1 IQRLEELRHKIEL
14 NMRKESERQ
23 EKYHGVNHEIPEVS
37 VGDLV
42 YYPNRKLSNKA
53 AGYSASLGVKYLGPV
68 MVSKIISP
76 LVVELKNDKGKVL
89 GQHYV
94 PDLKIPRR
102 SRRVVNRKL

>member
-1 IQRLEELRHKIEL
+1 
-14 NMRKESERQ
+14 MRKESERQ
-23 EKYHGVNHEIPEVS
+23 EKYHGVKFEIPKVS

-53 AGYSASLGVKYLGPV
+53 AGYSASLVVKYLGPLV
-68 MVSKIISP
+68 VSRIISP

-102 SRRVVNRKL
+102 SRRVVNRNSSNKDGNY